1 MAESTRQLH
10 VTPEEI
16 EKGKTMA
23 VVAYFIFF
31 IPLLMDE
38 YKTNKFV
45 MFHTEQATALII
57 FYVIAALIAG
67 VLSPFTCG
75 LSFVLLFVPVVFLI
89 MGVMNALNGKVQP
102 LPLIGQY
109 GEKFNFVK

>member
-1 MAESTRQLH
+1 MAEPTRQLH

-45 MFHTEQATALII
+45 MFHTEQATVLFIFNIIMTIVATITCGIGGILYVASLILLII
-57 FYVIAALIAG
+57 
-67 VLSPFTCG
+67 
-75 LSFVLLFVPVVFLI
+75 
-89 MGVMNALNGKVQP
+89 GVMNAINGKVQP
-102 LPLIGQY
+102 LPVIGQY